1 LNLAAARSKLHL
13 SRGALAIRA
22 CDPGEAV
29 SKENTCCLG
38 SALCLLL
45 SLSISVRAAEP
56 STSAKPAEPD
66 APVGV
71 LQVRPGLYMFTV
83 AGVNIGVA
91 TGPQGVIVVDTGP
104 AQDAQAVLGQIRTL
118 TTEPIRYVI
127 DTSADPQFTGG
138 NAVLSDAG
146 LSLEVGWA
154 PLLQAANNE
163 RNIPALDSR
172 RAPIIARLG
181 VVEQMAT
188 GLQGDAGQSNLG
200 EALPTETFARQQFN
214 FQVNEPIQVV
224 SMPAAHSQADAVVLF
239 RRSNVVVT
247 GAIFDNTHFPLIDLA
262 HGGSINGEIN
272 AVDQVLNTLVVG
284 DFPVVTNDGGT
295 WIIPERG
302 PVADQ
307 VDLVTY
313 RDMLFAIR
321 DRVQALINQ
330 GKSLSQVEAADPAQ
344 GYETRWGSDSGSW
357 TTRDF
362 VDAVYRSL
370 AAGKR
375 THAGDKRG

>member
-1 LNLAAARSKLHL
+1 MC
-13 SRGALAIRA
+13 G
-22 CDPGEAV
+22 
-29 SKENTCCLG
+29 LG
-38 SALCLLL
+38 SAVCLLL

-56 STSAKPAEPD
+56 GASVRPAESD
-66 APVGV
+66 APVGTPHVPVGV

-91 TGPQGVIVVDTGP
+91 SGPQGVIVVDTGP
-104 AQDAQAVLGQIRTL
+104 AQDAQAVLGQIRTIA
-118 TTEPIRYVI
+118 TEPIRYVI
-127 DTSADPQFTGG
+127 DTSADSQLTGG
-138 NAVLSDAG
+138 NGVLSDAG
-146 LSLEVGWA
+146 QSLEVGWA
-154 PLLQAANNE
+154 PLLQAANRV

-181 VVEQMAT
+181 VVEQLAAQ
-188 GLQGDAGQSNLG
+188 LQGDSDQSNLG
-200 EALPTETFARQQFN
+200 ESLPTDTFERQEFN
-214 FQVNEPIQVV
+214 FEVNEPIQVV
-224 SMPAAHSQADAVVLF
+224 SMPAGHSQTDAVVLF

-247 GAIFDNTHFPLIDLA
+247 GAIFDNTHFPVIDLA
-262 HGGSINGEIN
+262 HGGSINGEID

-330 GKSLSQVEAADPAQ
+330 GKSLSQVEMADPAQ
-344 GYETRWGSDSGSW
+344 GYETRWGSDTGTW

-370 AAGKR
+370 MTGKR
-375 THAGDKRG
+375 PHAHGQRG

>member
-1 LNLAAARSKLHL
+1 MAIPEVVRGERVLKNNYHLVPAA
-13 SRGALAIRA
+13 
-22 CDPGEAV
+22 
-29 SKENTCCLG
+29 
-38 SALCLLL
+38 CLLL
-45 SLSISVRAAEP
+45 SLCVSVQAAEP
-56 STSAKPAEPD
+56 NAPQGPATS
-66 APVGV
+66 VGV
-71 LQVRPGLYMFTV
+71 LQLRPNVYMFTIE
-83 AGVNIGVA
+83 GLNIGVE

-104 AQDAQAVLGQIRTL
+104 AQDAQAVLEQIRKI

-138 NAVLSDAG
+138 NALLSDAG

-154 PLLQAANNE
+154 PLLQAANRV

-181 VVEQMAT
+181 VVEQMAA
-188 GLQGDAGQSNLG
+188 GPQGDADKDYSLG
-200 EALPTETFARQQFN
+200 ESLPTDTFTRPEFN
-214 FQVNEPIQVV
+214 FDVNEPIQVV
-224 SMPAAHSQADAVVLF
+224 SMPSAHSQSDCVVLF

-247 GAIFDNTHFPLIDLA
+247 GAIFDDTHFPVIDLA
-262 HGGSINGEIN
+262 HGGSINGEID
-272 AVDQVLNTLVVG
+272 AVDQVLNTLVIG
-284 DFPVVTNDGGT
+284 PYPVVTNDGGT

-307 VDLVTY
+307 LDLVTY

-330 GKSLSQVEAADPAQ
+330 GKSLAQVQAADPAQ
-344 GYETRWGSDSGSW
+344 GFETRYGSDSGSW

-370 AAGKR
+370 SAQKR
-375 THAGDKRG
+375 THAHGKRA